1 MSTKKT
7 IQISPELLKVS
18 GGKTKKNRGKKDF
31 TINPVINPN
40 NLKNKLLKRIKE
52 HKNKELKGTAST
64 FSANAVS
71 NTYSDEFCGAI
82 DYLSDLTKKQKQE
95 RALYNKTLKKP
106 LIQTQQQSQSQSQIS
121 LELPPELAENT
132 LTPQTEH
139 VYNVNYKLTD
149 DIPYGCLKNGKKK
162 TYREWKELTNPNTAF
177 ELPSMIRPPTPPKQ
191 NLLVTTPLTLA
202 SSSSSSSSTSSR
214 EERLEQIKDKLRRIQ
229 EQETTSKNKTLE
241 ELGIMETK
249 AKQGNNHVIEA
260 LPDFDDKKT
269 TMPDI
274 SELIKQRQTKIEK
287 ENPKLYTK
295 KTIKRKLTLGKSD
308 KLRRVAI
315 LIKNRDTRKKI
326 IETQQKLKKTH
337 ITDVKKHLNRQGL
350 IKIGSTCPPDIQ
362 RKIFES
368 AMLAGDI
375 TNTNKET
382 LLHNFLHSDKP
393 V

>member
-1 MSTKKT
+1 
-7 IQISPELLKVS
+7 
-18 GGKTKKNRGKKDF
+18 
-31 TINPVINPN
+31 
-40 NLKNKLLKRIKE
+40 
-52 HKNKELKGTAST
+52 
-64 FSANAVS
+64 
-71 NTYSDEFCGAI
+71 
-82 DYLSDLTKKQKQE
+82 
-95 RALYNKTLKKP
+95 
-106 LIQTQQQSQSQSQIS
+106 
-121 LELPPELAENT
+121 
-132 LTPQTEH
+132 
-139 VYNVNYKLTD
+139 
-149 DIPYGCLKNGKKK
+149 
-162 TYREWKELTNPNTAF
+162 
-177 ELPSMIRPPTPPKQ
+177 
-191 NLLVTTPLTLA
+191 
-202 SSSSSSSSTSSR
+202 
-214 EERLEQIKDKLRRIQ
+214 
-229 EQETTSKNKTLE
+229 
-241 ELGIMETK
+241 METK